1 MTLTSVGILCL
12 TFAVFCTQCRAYVNL
27 ALNKPT
33 WQANQYWPGN
43 QLYHSS
49 NAVDGLKSNLHGKG
63 GQCAISRRQD
73 GPSTFWVNLTSIYSI
88 HDIRIY
94 LRNDNNKLDT
104 PDKLAHRSLGFYIY
118 VSNTT
123 NRSDSYICFHDT
135 NFTKS
140 TLPTVFDIS
149 CLIHGQYVIF
159 YNERLPGVKYPEDYS
174 SKAVTD
180 LCEIE
185 VYGCKSGYYGF
196 NCSLSCPY
204 NCSYCNI
211 ESGAC
216 LQNIPGYEGPQYK
229 FINTHEE
236 PDWQLRF
243 YVAIGT
249 FLATVTVTA
258 VLLALFCLKRKK
270 INVSKQ
276 NRTEVPDAV
285 PNKGN
290 EGYLLVDY
298 QE

>member
-12 TFAVFCTQCRAYVNL
+12 TFAVFCTQCRAY
-27 ALNKPT
+27 
-33 WQANQYWPGN
+33 
-43 QLYHSS
+43 
-49 NAVDGLKSNLHGKG
+49 
-63 GQCAISRRQD
+63 
-73 GPSTFWVNLTSIYSI
+73 
-88 HDIRIY
+88 
-94 LRNDNNKLDT
+94 DT